1 MRLLRHEDR
10 LALIALAG
18 ALPAIG
24 LAVVWLVARP
34 LPNLVRVPAVVL
46 LLACWV
52 GSAAVLRG
60 KAAFPWRT
68 MSNMLGAVR
77 EGDYS
82 IRAKVPASDDAVGEA
97 LTELNLLGESLRA
110 RRLEKIEA
118 ATLLGKVLEE
128 IDAAIFT
135 FDGDE
140 RLKLV
145 NRAGVRL
152 IGADGGGALDRTAS
166 SFGLAEFLHAQPTAT
181 IEHTFP
187 GGAGRWA
194 VRHTSFRENGM
205 PHDLLLLSD
214 VTRELREQ
222 ELQAWQRL
230 VRVLGHELNNSLAPV
245 QSIAHSMSSLISMD
259 PLPGDWREDVI
270 QGLQVIAT
278 RSESLSRFVGAYAR
292 LARLPKPNPHAVS
305 LRSCL
310 ARVTEFGRH
319 TGVEVIGGP
328 ELTVLADSDQIEQ
341 LLINLLQN
349 AADAVAQNGGAVRVG
364 WQLRGTEAELWV
376 EDEGEGLAN
385 TNNLFVPFFSTKPGG
400 SGIGLV
406 LCRKIA
412 EGHRG
417 SLTLE
422 NRVDAPG
429 CVARLR
435 LPLALAQA

>member
-24 LAVVWLVARP
+24 LAIVWLLERP
-34 LPNLVRVPAVVL
+34 LPNLVRIPAVVL
-46 LLACWV
+46 LLACWM

-82 IRAKVPASDDAVGEA
+82 IRAKVPAKDDAVGEA

-135 FDGDE
+135 FDGEE

-152 IGADGGGALDRTAS
+152 IGGNGEGALGRTAAS
-166 SFGLAEFLHAQPTAT
+166 LGLAEFLHAQPAAT
-181 IEHTFP
+181 VEHTFP

-194 VRHTSFRENGM
+194 ARHTSFRENGM

-214 VTRELREQ
+214 LTRELREQ

-245 QSIAHSMSSLISMD
+245 QSIAHSMSSLVSTD
-259 PLPGDWREDVI
+259 PLPEDWREDVI
-270 QGLQVIAT
+270 QGLQVIAS

-292 LARLPKPNPHAVS
+292 LARLPKPDPQPVS

-310 ARVTEFGRH
+310 ARVTEFGKRA
-319 TGVEVIGGP
+319 GVEVVGGP

-341 LLINLLQN
+341 LLINVLQN
-349 AADAVAQNGGAVRVG
+349 AADAVAQNRGAVRVG
-364 WQLRGTEAELWV
+364 WQACGTEAELWV

-385 TNNLFVPFFSTKPGG
+385 TSNLFVPFFSTKPGG

-417 SLTLE
+417 SLTLQ
-422 NRVDAPG
+422 NRAGAPG
-429 CVARLR
+429 CIARLR
-435 LPLALAQA
+435 LPLAGQA